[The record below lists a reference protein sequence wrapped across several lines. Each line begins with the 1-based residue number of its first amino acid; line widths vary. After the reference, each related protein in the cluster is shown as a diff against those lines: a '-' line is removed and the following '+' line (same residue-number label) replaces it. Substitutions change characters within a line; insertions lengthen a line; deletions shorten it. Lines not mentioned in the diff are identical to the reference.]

1 MPNKNCWSDAGTYLE
16 KNYTIVQ
23 NYTIV
28 DKECWP
34 HLLPGFYIAKQYVNC
49 KTQISSLCVYIQAFF
64 LANDC
69 SGIWSAL

>member
-1 MPNKNCWSDAGTYLE
+1 MPNKNCWSGAGTYVE
-16 KNYTIVQ
+16 KND
-23 NYTIV
+23 TIV

-34 HLLPGFYIAKQYVNC
+34 HLLPGFYSKAVC
-49 KTQISSLCVYIQAFF
+49 KLQNSIYFQISSLCVYIQAFF